1 MMPRVVLMAGLA
13 TIIAVA
19 ALLVGLAVSQHH
31 RAAPTVAPP
40 IRVAISSDIRGTNPG
55 VTRDGNTDMVLH
67 HVVESLVGYRADLS
81 VGPLLAERIDVS
93 PDHLTYRFT
102 LRDGLR
108 FHNGAPVTS
117 SEVKWSW
124 ERMLDKATGFRC
136 RSWYDGSD
144 KAGFGSKIVGIDTP
158 DVRTVV
164 FRLEQPNTVFLD
176 QMASLQCVTAVLHP
190 SSVDPDGEWVA
201 PVGTGP
207 YKITDWQRGKY
218 VELERFNGYRPRA
231 GSPDGYVGA
240 RKAEAERVRFMI
252 IPEATVAMSA
262 LSAGDIDILPRI
274 PSYLAMQGGLAR
286 DGYLST
292 SDQLAWNTLLIQTRD
307 AVFSDV
313 NMRRA
318 LAHAVD
324 VRRVVDVVKYGAA
337 KPNPSAVPVISGF
350 HTAAH
355 DTWWPYDPQ
364 RARALLAAA
373 GYRGEPVVIQTNRS
387 IPDAFDA
394 AVTIQAMLVAVGINA
409 RLEVVDWA
417 TQLANYLD
425 GKFQLS
431 VFSFSAR
438 AHPALGYA
446 AFVGSKDDNPA
457 VQWDSPEARALLR
470 AATKA
475 PTLRDQTVIYD
486 RLHVLMRSDVP
497 IIGLYNDRWSSLVRP
512 EIEGYANWSAGA
524 PRLWGVRR
532 KES

>member
-1 MMPRVVLMAGLA
+1 MMPRGVLMTGLAVVAAIAAILAGLA
-13 TIIAVA
+13 I
-19 ALLVGLAVSQHH
+19 SQQR
-31 RAAPTVAPP
+31 RATPTGEVP
-40 IRVAISSDIRGTNPG
+40 IRVAIASDIRGTNPG
-55 VTRDGNTDMVLH
+55 VTRDGNTDAVLH

-93 PDHLTYRFT
+93 PDHLTYRFV
-102 LRDGLR
+102 LREGRR

-117 SEVKWSW
+117 AEVRWSW

-158 DVRTVV
+158 DARTVV
-164 FRLEQPNTVFLD
+164 FRLERPNAVFLD
-176 QMASLQCVTAVLHP
+176 QMASLQCITAVLHP
-190 SSVDPDGEWVA
+190 SSVDSDGEWVA

-207 YKITDWQRGKY
+207 YRIADWRRGGY
-218 VELERFNGYRPRA
+218 IELERFDGYTPRA
-231 GSPDGYVGA
+231 GSSDGYVGA
-240 RKAEAERVRFMI
+240 RNDMAGRVRFVI
-252 IPEATVAMSA
+252 VPEATVGKSA

-274 PSYLAMQGGLAR
+274 PSYLVMHGEVTR
-286 DGYLST
+286 DGILST

-307 AVFSDV
+307 PVFADV

-324 VRRVVDVVKYGAA
+324 AQRVADVVKYGAA

-355 DTWWPYDPQ
+355 DAWWPYDPA

-373 GYRGEPVVIQTNRS
+373 GYRGEPVRIQTNRS
-387 IPDAFDA
+387 IPDAFDT
-394 AVTIQAMLVAVGINA
+394 AVAIQAMLVAVGINA

-425 GKFQLS
+425 GEFQLS
-431 VFSFSAR
+431 VFGFSAR
-438 AHPALGYA
+438 AHPVLGYA

-457 VQWDSPEARALLR
+457 VQWDNPEARALLR
-470 AATKA
+470 AAAEA
-475 PTLRDQTVIYD
+475 PTPRDQAAIFG
-486 RLHVLMRSDVP
+486 RLHALMRTDVP
-497 IIGLYNDRWSSLVRP
+497 IIGLYNDRWSDLVRP
-512 EIEGYANWSAGA
+512 EIQGYANWPAGA